1 MLAAGGGVFP
11 YLADRAAHHRE
22 AAFALLIGD
31 GLASPRQASRPSRQK
46 PVPFISAIMTSTATA
61 QPSGNE

>member
-1 MLAAGGGVFP
+1 MLVAGGGVLP

-46 PVPFISAIMTSTATA
+46 PVPFISAIMTPTATA
-61 QPSGNE
+61 QSSGNE